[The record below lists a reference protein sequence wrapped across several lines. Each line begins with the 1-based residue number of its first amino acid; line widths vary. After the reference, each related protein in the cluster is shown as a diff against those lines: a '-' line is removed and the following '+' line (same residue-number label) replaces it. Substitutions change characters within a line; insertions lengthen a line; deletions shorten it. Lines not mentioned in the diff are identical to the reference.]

1 MRLSRSSSGGGK
13 PAQIRCDNGPEYIST
28 LLSTW
33 AEKNGITLVFIQ
45 PGNPQQNAYIERYKP
60 NGEIRLA
67 GPIPV
72 RFHRRS
78 AGISTALKT
87 FALVEKGLI
96 GLAF

>member
-45 PGNPQQNAYIERYKP
+45 PGNPQQNAYIERY
-60 NGEIRLA
+60 NRTGRYDWLA
-67 GPIPV
+67 QYLFDSIEEVQEYPPP
-72 RFHRRS
+72 
-78 AGISTALKT
+78 
-87 FALVEKGLI
+87 
-96 GLAF
+96 